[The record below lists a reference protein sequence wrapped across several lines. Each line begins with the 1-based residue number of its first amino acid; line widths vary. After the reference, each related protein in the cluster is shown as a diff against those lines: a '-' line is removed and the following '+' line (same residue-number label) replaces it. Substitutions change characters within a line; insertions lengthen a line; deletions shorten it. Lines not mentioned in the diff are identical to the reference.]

1 MKEIKVGLEI
11 HQRLRTHKLFCNC
24 PSTLMEMEPDCWIM
38 RMMGVS
44 RSELGSIDPAA
55 RFELLRQRKFLY
67 GIYFDGTCE
76 VELDESPPLE
86 MNREAVEIAIKIAKM
101 LNMDVVDEIHTMRKI
116 VVDGSNTTGFQRTAL
131 IAIGD
136 EKSMIRTDQGD
147 VRIATL
153 CLEEE
158 SAFIAETGPDFVK
171 YRLDRLGIPLVEIAT
186 YPDIKSPEQAKEVAL
201 KIGRILR
208 ATGKV
213 MRGIGTIRQDINV
226 SIEGGARQE
235 IKGVQEPDLI
245 PIVISREVD
254 RQLNLLKIRD
264 EILERGITEED
275 IGGFFDLTDVL
286 KRAEK
291 GFVRKAIDSGGS
303 AFAIYARKM
312 KGLIGREIQ
321 PGRRLG
327 TELASYAKV
336 FAGVKG
342 IIHSDELP
350 NYGISSD
357 LVAEIRK
364 RLEIG
369 EEDGFI
375 LVISDRRTAEI
386 ALKSVAD
393 RLRYAIK
400 GVPEETRRA
409 LEDGNTEFMRP
420 MPGSARMYP
429 ETDVLPVLSYPF
441 LKALE
446 GWKPEFP
453 EDIIGRLVS
462 YGISRDQAEE
472 IFDEE
477 KVELFERTSSLCK
490 NLSRGFIASTL
501 TSMMKYLR
509 REGVKVEL
517 IPEDK
522 LIETLLMVDQGALA
536 KEAVEN
542 VIRDLAEDPNADV
555 KEIARRYSMSQEELE
570 KLIDDVISLHKDEL
584 MRAGE
589 KAFSMLMGEVM
600 KKARGKVDGRIVSS
614 KLRERI
620 KKEISQKSL

>member
-1 MKEIKVGLEI
+1 MRGLRVGLEI

-24 PSTLMEMEPDCWIM
+24 PSNLMEREPDRWIM

-67 GIYFDGTCE
+67 GVYFDETCE

-101 LNMDVVDEIHTMRKI
+101 LNMSVVDEIHTMRKI

-131 IAIGD
+131 VAIGD
-136 EKSMIRTDQGD
+136 ENSVIRTDQGD

-158 SAFIAETGPDFVK
+158 SAFIAETGPEFVK

-201 KIGRILR
+201 RIGRILR

-245 PIVISREVD
+245 PTVISREVD
-254 RQLNLLKIRD
+254 RQLNLLRIRD
-264 EILERGITEED
+264 EILERGVVEED
-275 IGGFFDLTDVL
+275 IGGFSDLTDVL
-286 KRAEK
+286 KKAEK
-291 GFVRKAIDSGGS
+291 GFVRKAIDSGES

-336 FAGVKG
+336 FAGVRG

-357 LVAEIRK
+357 LMEEIRRK
-364 RLEIG
+364 LEIG
-369 EEDGFI
+369 EEDAFI

-393 RLRYAIK
+393 RLKYAIK

-409 LEDGNTEFMRP
+409 LDDGNTEFMRP
-420 MPGSARMYP
+420 MPGPARMYP
-429 ETDVLPVLSYPF
+429 ETDVLPVLSRPF
-441 LKALE
+441 LRALE
-446 GWKPEFP
+446 GWRPEFP
-453 EDIIGRLVS
+453 EDIVGRLMS
-462 YGISRDQAEE
+462 HGINRDQAEE

-477 KVELFERTSSLCK
+477 KVELFERISSLCR
-490 NLSRGFIASTL
+490 NLSKGFIASTL
-501 TSMMKYLR
+501 TSTMKYLR

-517 IPEDK
+517 IPESK
-522 LIETLLMVDQGALA
+522 IVEVLLMVDQGDLA

-542 VIRDLAEDPNADV
+542 VLRDLAGMPHADV
-555 KEIARRYSMSQEELE
+555 KEIAKKYSMSQEELE
-570 KLIDDVISLHKDEL
+570 RLIDDVISLHRDEL
-584 MRAGE
+584 MKIGE

-600 KKARGKVDGRIVSS
+600 KKARGRVDGRIVSS

-620 KKEISQKSL
+620 KKELSEKAL

>member
-1 MKEIKVGLEI
+1 MKGLKVGLEI
-11 HQRLRTHKLFCNC
+11 HQRLKTHKLFCNC
-24 PSTLMEMEPDCWIM
+24 PSMLMEREPDGWVM
-38 RMMGVS
+38 RMMGIS
-44 RSELGSIDPAA
+44 RSELGSVDPAA

-67 GIYFDGTCE
+67 GIYFDETCE
-76 VELDESPPLE
+76 VEVDESPPLE
-86 MNREAVEIAIKIAKM
+86 MNREAIEIAIRIAKM
-101 LNMDVVDEIHTMRKI
+101 LNMDIVDEIHTMRKI

-131 IAIGD
+131 IAIGGED
-136 EKSMIRTDQGD
+136 SVIRTNQGE

-158 SAFIAETGPDFVK
+158 SAFIAETGSDFVRYK
-171 YRLDRLGIPLVEIAT
+171 LDRLGIPLVEIAT
-186 YPDIKSPEQAKEVAL
+186 HPDIKSPEQAKEVAL
-201 KIGRILR
+201 RIGRILR

-245 PIVISREVD
+245 PVVISREVD
-254 RQLNLLKIRD
+254 RQLNLLRIRD
-264 EILERGITEED
+264 EISERGIVEED
-275 IGGFFDLTDVL
+275 IGGFFELSDVL
-286 KRAEK
+286 KKAEK
-291 GFVRKAIDSGGS
+291 GFVRKAIDSGES
-303 AFAIYARKM
+303 AFAIYARRM
-312 KGLIGREIQ
+312 RGLIGREIQ

-357 LVAEIRK
+357 LVAEIRN
-364 RLEIG
+364 RLGIG
-369 EEDGFI
+369 EEDAFI
-375 LVISDRRTAEI
+375 LVISDRKTAEI

-393 RLRYAIK
+393 RLKYAIK
-400 GVPEETRRA
+400 GIPEETRRA

-429 ETDVLPVLSYPF
+429 ETDVLPVLSYSF
-441 LKALE
+441 LEALE

-453 EDIIGRLVS
+453 EDIIGRLIS

-477 KVELFERTSSLCK
+477 KVELFERVSSLCK
-490 NLSRGFIASTL
+490 NLSKGFVASTL

-517 IPEDK
+517 IPESK
-522 LIETLLMVDQGALA
+522 LAEVLLLVDQGALA
-536 KEAVEN
+536 KEAVESM
-542 VIRDLAEDPNADV
+542 IRDLAESPYADV
-555 KEIARRYSMSQEELE
+555 KEIAKRYSMSQEELE
-570 KLIDDVISLHKDEL
+570 KLIDDVVSSHRDEL
-584 MRAGE
+584 MKIGE

-600 KKARGKVDGRIVSS
+600 KKARGRVDGRIVSS

-620 KKEISQKSL
+620 RKEVSQEAL